1 MEKIDA
7 VIFFDSRISENGY
20 IRISIKIE
28 ICNFDVV
35 GVFVFKLKID
45 DPFFF
50 EITESWP
57 MVVSIV
63 SPFHVKTVCL
73 AFAAKIKNA
82 KENNSNLKNERDRGL
97 CLGAFDSSNSHKTFR
112 NALSRFIEHSIKL
125 QETIS

>member
-1 MEKIDA
+1 MEKIDV

-82 KENNSNLKNERDRGL
+82 KENNSNLKTNE
-97 CLGAFDSSNSHKTFR
+97 
-112 NALSRFIEHSIKL
+112 IEVFVWVHLTHPIRIKHFGMH
-125 QETIS
+125 